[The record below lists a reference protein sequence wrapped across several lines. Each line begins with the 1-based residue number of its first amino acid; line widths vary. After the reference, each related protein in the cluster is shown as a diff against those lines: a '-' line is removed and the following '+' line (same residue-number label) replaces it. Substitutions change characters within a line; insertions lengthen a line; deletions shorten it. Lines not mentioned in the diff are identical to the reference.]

1 MARNQAPVAGA
12 IRWSRSLFARCK
24 RTHVL
29 LSAMEPS
36 LLQESSGRQAR
47 TPTPLVALAA
57 PRPGRTLRGCPLS
70 APYIFPQCCS
80 TARLAPSTRRSRAC

>member
-1 MARNQAPVAGA
+1 MQASLSLSWQDKPPVARNQAPVAGA

-29 LSAMEPS
+29 LSGMEPT

-47 TPTPLVALAA
+47 TPN
-57 PRPGRTLRGCPLS
+57 
-70 APYIFPQCCS
+70 
-80 TARLAPSTRRSRAC
+80 RL

>member
-29 LSAMEPS
+29 LSGMEPT

-47 TPTPLVALAA
+47 TPN
-57 PRPGRTLRGCPLS
+57 
-70 APYIFPQCCS
+70 
-80 TARLAPSTRRSRAC
+80 RL